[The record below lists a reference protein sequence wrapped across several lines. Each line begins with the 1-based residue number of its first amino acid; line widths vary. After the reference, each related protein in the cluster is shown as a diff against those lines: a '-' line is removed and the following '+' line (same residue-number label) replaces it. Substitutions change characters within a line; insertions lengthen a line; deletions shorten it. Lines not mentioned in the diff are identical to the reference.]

1 MIKAVIFDLDGTLIY
16 TLKGLSYSCNMAL
29 EKMGLPPIKT
39 NTYKNLIGCGAD
51 KLMEDMLRTVKH
63 KAEKED
69 ITQLK
74 EYFNQSYRENLFY
87 KTKPYYG
94 IDKMLDNLK
103 VQGLKLAVFSNK
115 PDEHTQRLISKL
127 LPDRFDAVRG
137 KREDTPRKP
146 DPTGALYIAKELH
159 VKPEDCLYIGDSG
172 IDMQTAQNAG
182 MLPMGVLWGFRER
195 KELLSNG
202 ARFLADKPEDI
213 ITLIKVIN

>member
-16 TLKGLSYSCNMAL
+16 TLKGLSYSCNIAL

-103 VQGLKLAVFSNK
+103 AQGLKLAVFSNK
-115 PDEHTQRLISKL
+115 PDEHTQRLILKL

-146 DPTGALYIAKELH
+146 DPSRGSIYCPRAACETGGLPLYRGQRRRYANRPERRHAAHGSALGLQ
-159 VKPEDCLYIGDSG
+159 G
-172 IDMQTAQNAG
+172 AQRA
-182 MLPMGVLWGFRER
+182 
-195 KELLSNG
+195 SQ
-202 ARFLADKPEDI
+202 
-213 ITLIKVIN
+213 